1 MDIRFINV
9 EHSIKFRNLHEAQ
22 KEANRLKMTMDRF
35 AKKTKIPFTC
45 VFAVSELSLKF
56 GEYVFF
62 HNGKKGRP
70 KRQLVSKLKPFQ
82 YPETVLP
89 HLHILI
95 AYTEKEKLISDKIV
109 SSITKK
115 FGVESSRAFD
125 ITNNKP
131 LYFFQYIVRQAHSL
145 RFVDDFT
152 NTISLDFKKM
162 SRLSIK
168 QKDNIY
174 FHNLYRNDSR
184 IA

>member
-22 KEANRLKMTMDRF
+22 KEANRLKMVMDRF

-45 VFAVSELSLKF
+45 IFAVSELSLKF
-56 GEYVFF
+56 GEYIFF

-82 YPETVLP
+82 HPETVMP
-89 HLHILI
+89 HLHIMI
-95 AYTEKEKLISDKIV
+95 AYTEKEKVISDKIV

-115 FGVESSRAFD
+115 FGAKNSRAYD

-131 LYFFQYIVRQAHSL
+131 LYFFQYIVRQASFL
-145 RFVDDFT
+145 RFVNDYTD
-152 NTISLDFKKM
+152 TISLDFKKM
-162 SRLSIK
+162 SRLSTK

>member
-9 EHSIKFRNLHEAQ
+9 EHSIKFKNLHEAQ

-35 AKKTKIPFTC
+35 AKKTQIPFTC

-56 GEYVFF
+56 GEYVLF

-70 KRQLVSKLKPFQ
+70 KRQLVSKFKPFAN
-82 YPETVLP
+82 PGAVLP
-89 HLHILI
+89 HLHIII
-95 AYTEKEKLISDKIV
+95 AYTEKEKVISDKIV

-115 FGVESSRAFD
+115 FGAASSRAFD

-131 LYFFQYIVRQAHSL
+131 LYFFQYVVRQAHSL

-152 NTISLDFKKM
+152 NTISLNFKKIN
-162 SRLSIK
+162 RLSTK
-168 QKDNIY
+168 QKEGFY
-174 FHNLYRNDSR
+174 FHNLCRKDSCR
-184 IA
+184 

>member
-82 YPETVLP
+82 HPETVMP
-89 HLHILI
+89 HLHIII
-95 AYTEKEKLISDKIV
+95 AYTEKEKVDILNKLEGKKYKIQRSKGLGENEPDMMWQTTMNPETRRLILV
-109 SSITKK
+109 MPEE
-115 FGVESSRAFD
+115 VEKTALMFD
-125 ITNNKP
+125 LLLGDNLSGRKEHIETDGYK
-131 LYFFQYIVRQAHSL
+131 YIDL
-145 RFVDDFT
+145 T
-152 NTISLDFKKM
+152 E
-162 SRLSIK
+162 LS
-168 QKDNIY
+168 
-174 FHNLYRNDSR
+174 
-184 IA
+184 

>member
-1 MDIRFINV
+1 M
-9 EHSIKFRNLHEAQ
+9 
-22 KEANRLKMTMDRF
+22 
-35 AKKTKIPFTC
+35 
-45 VFAVSELSLKF
+45 
-56 GEYVFF
+56 
-62 HNGKKGRP
+62 
-70 KRQLVSKLKPFQ
+70 KPFQ
-82 YPETVLP
+82 CPETVLP

-115 FGVESSRAFD
+115 FGAESSRAFD

-162 SRLSIK
+162 SRLSTK

-174 FHNLYRNDSR
+174 FHNLYRNDSC